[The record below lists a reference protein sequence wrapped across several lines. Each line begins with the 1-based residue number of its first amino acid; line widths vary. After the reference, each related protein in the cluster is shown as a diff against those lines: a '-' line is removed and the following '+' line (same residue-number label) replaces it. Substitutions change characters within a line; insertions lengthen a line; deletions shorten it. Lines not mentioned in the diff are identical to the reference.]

1 MSFQTFTG
9 LEYLKID
16 IANNFGLDKEDWDVR
31 IAWFDENEHQLDALI
46 KSAEEPA
53 LYFAG
58 LGAYRAFKA
67 GNASGYPIALDAT
80 SSGIQLLACLT
91 GDRKAASLCN
101 VIDTGHREDA
111 YVKLYHCMV
120 NKVGEGAKIERKA
133 TKQAIMTAFY
143 SSTAV
148 PKQVFGEGALLDIF
162 YETMME
168 EAPGAW
174 ETTQAMLDIWDPTA
188 LINEWVMPDN
198 FHVKV
203 KVMGNT
209 TEYVHFLNQ
218 PFEVN
223 YSVNQPIENGRSL
236 GANTTHSLDGM
247 VVREMTRRCDYD
259 VVQIANIWKLIDGER
274 GGTSRTRD
282 QDKIVLAL
290 LAHAEDSG
298 FLSARIF
305 QYLDVANFGHL
316 NGKMT
321 KKLIKLLGTLPP
333 KPFQVLS
340 VHDCFRCLPN
350 YGNDLR
356 RQYNSIL
363 ADIAESE
370 LLSFMI
376 SQIVGRVVSV
386 DKLDRN
392 LAIDIRDAN
401 YALS

>member
-1 MSFQTFTG
+1 MTFQEFSG

-46 KSAEEPA
+46 KQAEEPA

-58 LGAYRAFKA
+58 LGAYRAYIDGKP
-67 GNASGYPIALDAT
+67 SGYPIALDAT

-101 VIDTGHREDA
+101 VVDTGHREDA
-111 YVKLYHCMV
+111 YVKLYEAMLV
-120 NKVGEGAKIERKA
+120 KVGEGAKIERKA

-162 YETMME
+162 YETMAE

-259 VVQIANIWKLIDGER
+259 VNQVNKITELLQQGKA
-274 GGTSRTRD
+274 GTATTRD
-282 QDKIVLAL
+282 NDKIVKALA
-290 LAHAEDSG
+290 AHFKDSG
-298 FLSARIF
+298 FLSARVL
-305 QYLDVANFGHL
+305 QYIDAANIGHIPARAL
-316 NGKMT
+316 A
-321 KKLIKLLGTLPP
+321 KLIDSLPA

-356 RQYNSIL
+356 RQYNIIL
-363 ADIAESE
+363 AEIAESE

-376 SQIVGRVVSV
+376 SQIVGRVVTV
-386 DKLDRN
+386 DKIDRH
-392 LAIDIRDAN
+392 LHTDILDAN